1 MCGIVGIWDFK
12 NKVDRSLILDM
23 RDSMY
28 HRGPDSKGVFFD
40 DNYELA
46 LGHRRL
52 SIIDT
57 SGAGS
62 QPMEKGDFVITYN
75 GEIYNFE
82 KIRSEL
88 KKEGILFQG
97 NSDTEVLLLAYIK
110 WGKRAVHKFRGMFAF
125 AIWDKKQKKII
136 LYRDRLGVKPLY
148 YYFKDGLFVFASEI
162 KAIAKHPKIKR
173 NINFEALSYFLKLG
187 YIPAPLSIFDD
198 IYKLEPGHFL
208 EIDRNKRATKE
219 KYWDIVDCYSNPG
232 QIDYSREKEVE
243 ELLEEKL
250 IDSFNLRM
258 VSDVPV
264 GVFLSGGI
272 DSSIVTALLQKKQG
286 NLNTFT
292 VGFESNNYNEAHHAK
307 EVASFLK
314 TNHYEII
321 CTPKNAMDTIFKIPE
336 IYDEPFGDS
345 SAIPTYLVSEF
356 AKNKVGVALSAD
368 GGDEIFGGYK
378 KYSIIGNFLEKTNN
392 IPTCF
397 MYPFSL
403 LRKSPL
409 FFYKFKKIGDAF
421 TQRNNL
427 KDLYKIL
434 MEFYYDDEIDKL
446 LKNKSYDFN
455 NNPWNHFNSLGNFDK
470 LTQMQIIDFKTYLP
484 DNILVK
490 VDRASMAASLES
502 REPFLDHKILEFAGS
517 LPLNFKIRDGQS
529 KYILKKILYK
539 HIPQKLV
546 DRPKQ
551 GFDVPIDEWLRG
563 DLKHLMEKYLSED
576 KIRGDGLFDE
586 KMIKREKQA
595 FLSSKMFFSG
605 KSYYFRIWRLLIF
618 QMWKEHWRL

>member
-1 MCGIVGIWDFK
+1 
-12 NKVDRSLILDM
+12 
-23 RDSMY
+23 
-28 HRGPDSKGVFFD
+28 
-40 DNYELA
+40 
-46 LGHRRL
+46 
-52 SIIDT
+52 
-57 SGAGS
+57 
-62 QPMEKGDFVITYN
+62 
-75 GEIYNFE
+75 
-82 KIRSEL
+82 
-88 KKEGILFQG
+88 
-97 NSDTEVLLLAYIK
+97 
-110 WGKRAVHKFRGMFAF
+110 
-125 AIWDKKQKKII
+125 
-136 LYRDRLGVKPLY
+136 
-148 YYFKDGLFVFASEI
+148 
-162 KAIAKHPKIKR
+162 
-173 NINFEALSYFLKLG
+173 
-187 YIPAPLSIFDD
+187 
-198 IYKLEPGHFL
+198 
-208 EIDRNKRATKE
+208 
-219 KYWDIVDCYSNPG
+219 
-232 QIDYSREKEVE
+232 
-243 ELLEEKL
+243 
-250 IDSFNLRM
+250 
-258 VSDVPV
+258 
-264 GVFLSGGI
+264 
-272 DSSIVTALLQKKQG
+272 
-286 NLNTFT
+286 
-292 VGFESNNYNEAHHAK
+292 
-307 EVASFLK
+307 
-314 TNHYEII
+314 
-321 CTPKNAMDTIFKIPE
+321 
-336 IYDEPFGDS
+336 
-345 SAIPTYLVSEF
+345 
-356 AKNKVGVALSAD
+356 
-368 GGDEIFGGYK
+368 
-378 KYSIIGNFLEKTNN
+378 
-392 IPTCF
+392 